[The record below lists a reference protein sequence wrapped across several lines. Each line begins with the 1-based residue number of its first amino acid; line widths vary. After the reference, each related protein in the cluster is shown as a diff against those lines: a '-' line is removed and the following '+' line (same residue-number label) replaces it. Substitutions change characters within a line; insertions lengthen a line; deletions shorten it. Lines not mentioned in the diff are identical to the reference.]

1 MTEKDL
7 DEFEKEFGFKLLPT
21 GFKKPLSEITKEE
34 YREHI
39 EYLYNAII
47 NDDSNEDDLMIEKR
61 IDKLIKTYQMY
72 IDQNTSIIIREKDK
86 LIRKLNDASY
96 ENIQLN
102 AKDINARIDE
112 NNLFRAFIESLEYAK
127 TGERKVEGIKNA

>member
-39 EYLYNAII
+39 EYLYNAIM
-47 NDDSNEDDLMIEKR
+47 NDDSNEEDFKMEYNKENYKGRRIRLFPNDTYMKKGIITNVDDLGFTIFITEADER
-61 IDKLIKTYQMY
+61 SGYRVGNAYFFNHATNLIFLFID
-72 IDQNTSIIIREKDK
+72 
-86 LIRKLNDASY
+86 
-96 ENIQLN
+96 
-102 AKDINARIDE
+102 
-112 NNLFRAFIESLEYAK
+112 
-127 TGERKVEGIKNA
+127 